1 MAKTTVPS
9 YLSAVPSII
18 DAGDATAIT
27 IDSSENL
34 SIGGQTN
41 HDGAAVLI
49 AHGDSGVT
57 TYSDNADELVIENA
71 GNAGISILTP
81 ANGTGSIIFGDSND
95 DDIGKIEYNH
105 STDDL
110 TFTAADDINLV
121 TGSGNVGVTG
131 TMSVSGA
138 ITGTLATAA
147 QTNITS
153 VGTLTGLEISSGT
166 SDFTLTKLTNT
177 NNDAYPARM
186 TFVKNS
192 ANPATDDD
200 IGKIDFYGEDSAGNS
215 DRFAFI
221 LASTPDVTS
230 GSEDGSL
237 EFYTL
242 VNGSTTNTMAI
253 TGGNVGIGQASPSAT
268 TGVARFLH
276 IGDSS
281 TAHTGLIL
289 EDNTNKWEIQVN
301 EDLHLIDGSTERFR
315 FTDQTEIGI
324 GGQNYGTD
332 GQVLTS
338 GGAGAAVAWEDAA
351 GGATTLDG
359 LTDAKSGGT
368 NFTNSLIVGHQT
380 TGTLTST
387 ATQNTFIGYASG
399 DNVTSGGSNTAL
411 GYNSLGNNY
420 SGAQNVAVGAE
431 ALDALQNGA
440 NNTALGYE
448 AAGKMTSGGDSV
460 AIGRAA
466 LLDVTSTSGNTA
478 VGVEAGENITSTENT
493 AIGKHALRGSGSL
506 SGNRNVGVGVSAG
519 KVMTSGY
526 ENVTI
531 GYNVS
536 ETLAGGFYNVHI
548 GAESAGTTSSVHGQ
562 VIIGSRCHASG
573 NASEQTVLGYNNS
586 GYSGGWFT
594 VVDPDGKSYINP
606 GQTSWSGTSDAG
618 YKENIATSTA
628 GLSFIND
635 LRPVTFTYRKKK
647 DIDATLQ
654 GYTTDAVDGEK
665 YYKGDSSVNHG
676 FIAQEVKT
684 AIDNHSEVKDGHKV
698 WRGKEPDQF
707 YEEDKDAVLYIEGD
721 EIPEGKEIGDIRKP
735 AQVEGELARLGDG
748 ESIAEG
754 ELIPMLVKAIQEL
767 SAKNDALETRIATLE
782 SS

>member
-105 STDDL
+105 STDDI
-110 TFTAADDINLV
+110 TITAADDINLV

-253 TGGNVGIGQASPSAT
+253 TGGNVGIGTASPDAKLKIY
-268 TGVARFLH
+268 GNVNEMM
-276 IGDSS
+276 
-281 TAHTGLIL
+281 LIL
-289 EDNTNKWEIQVN
+289 DGGTNNSVFKQKSGGQVWLVN
-301 EDLHLIDGSTERFR
+301 GSGNYLALGTEGVERFR
-315 FTDQTEIGI
+315 I
-324 GGQNYGTD
+324 GGSGQLGVGGATYGTD
-332 GQVLTS
+332 GQILTS
-338 GGAGAAVAWEDAA
+338 TGASTAPAWEDAP
-351 GGATTLDG
+351 
-359 LTDAKSGGT
+359 
-368 NFTNSLIVGHQT
+368 
-380 TGTLTST
+380 
-387 ATQNTFIGYASG
+387 ASG
-399 DNVTSGGSNTAL
+399 
-411 GYNSLGNNY
+411 
-420 SGAQNVAVGAE
+420 
-431 ALDALQNGA
+431 
-440 NNTALGYE
+440 
-448 AAGKMTSGGDSV
+448 
-460 AIGRAA
+460 I
-466 LLDVTSTSGNTA
+466 
-478 VGVEAGENITSTENT
+478 
-493 AIGKHALRGSGSL
+493 
-506 SGNRNVGVGVSAG
+506 
-519 KVMTSGY
+519 
-526 ENVTI
+526 
-531 GYNVS
+531 
-536 ETLAGGFYNVHI
+536 
-548 GAESAGTTSSVHGQ
+548 
-562 VIIGSRCHASG
+562 
-573 NASEQTVLGYNNS
+573 
-586 GYSGGWFT
+586 
-594 VVDPDGKSYINP
+594 
-606 GQTSWSGTSDAG
+606 
-618 YKENIATSTA
+618 
-628 GLSFIND
+628 
-635 LRPVTFTYRKKK
+635 
-647 DIDATLQ
+647 
-654 GYTTDAVDGEK
+654 
-665 YYKGDSSVNHG
+665 
-676 FIAQEVKT
+676 
-684 AIDNHSEVKDGHKV
+684 
-698 WRGKEPDQF
+698 
-707 YEEDKDAVLYIEGD
+707 
-721 EIPEGKEIGDIRKP
+721 
-735 AQVEGELARLGDG
+735 
-748 ESIAEG
+748 SIAEVIVMAG
-754 ELIPMLVKAIQEL
+754 
-767 SAKNDALETRIATLE
+767 
-782 SS
+782 